1 MFLKEKIKGGLR
13 RVGAMSLVAPV
24 ITRGGVRRVL
34 SKLPGSSA
42 LYGSGWERL
51 HPFDREHGTDT
62 SGIVSTDELKSS
74 GDHPALAHVTV
85 YGGSQPS
92 VVRAALASLPGSLES
107 STFLD
112 LGCGKGRPLI
122 VASEFAFRDIVG
134 VELSSDLLRI
144 ARGNAQKIA
153 KRYPSRTK
161 IRVELG
167 DATAFPIPSG
177 NLVVF
182 LYNAFDTELVLKVVR
197 SLEAALAAEPRS
209 LYVVLYNPVDGACFD
224 ASPHLT
230 RRFAGMVP
238 YAPEEQGYGPDL
250 ADGVVIWQ
258 GGNVPAAPAGAGAG
272 AKIVVTTQGSRAEVV

>member
-13 RVGAMSLVAPV
+13 RVGAMPLVGPV
-24 ITRGGVRRVL
+24 IAQNGVRRVL

-62 SGIVSTDELKSS
+62 SGVVPTDELKSS

-92 VVRAALASLPGSLES
+92 VVRAALASLPAGLES
-107 STFLD
+107 CTFLD

-122 VASEFAFRDIVG
+122 VASEFPFRDIVG
-134 VELSSDLLRI
+134 VELSSDLARI
-144 ARGNAQKIA
+144 ARSNAQKIA
-153 KRYPSRTK
+153 RRYPSRTA
-161 IRVELG
+161 IRVEIG

-224 ASPHLT
+224 ASPVLA
-230 RRFAGMVP
+230 RRFARMVP
-238 YAPEEQGYGPDL
+238 YAPEERGYGPDD

-258 GGNVPAAPAGAGAG
+258 GGNVPPAPGAAD
-272 AKIVVTTQGSRAEVV
+272 AKIVVTIKGSRVEIV